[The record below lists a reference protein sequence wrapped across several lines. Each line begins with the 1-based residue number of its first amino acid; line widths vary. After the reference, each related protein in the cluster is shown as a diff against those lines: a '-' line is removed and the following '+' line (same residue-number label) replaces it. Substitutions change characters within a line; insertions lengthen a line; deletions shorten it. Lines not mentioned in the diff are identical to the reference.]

1 MLNVSPSPEEGGGDE
16 FEFNGIK
23 IRTRRRW
30 YNIDNVYTRNI
41 KIPLLINDTFFHSN
55 ESSPPLKISS
65 AFALFEVIRDFFHRS
80 LFFFF
85 YINCFSIRRDRKIT
99 LHVLL
104 NFTQFFDIFFFFFS
118 RSHNKIWRFRDGY
131 IWEIWVIIIAHV
143 RLGKI
148 RDASRCYC
156 YRMRSGEMKT
166 GKVYVTNAVMRLRYA
181 ERTAFASTWIRD
193 RSFVVHAD
201 GEFSGRKIY
210 TVIRYGDLRI
220 WDSGISRNIYDTE
233 WSCLAIF
240 QVSRTIQLASFP
252 RKLIER
258 IIRVTITMRLLF
270 CTFHFFFFYIIVL

>member
-1 MLNVSPSPEEGGGDE
+1 MNPPPPWK
-16 FEFNGIK
+16 F
-23 IRTRRRW
+23 
-30 YNIDNVYTRNI
+30 
-41 KIPLLINDTFFHSN
+41 PLRSHYSKW
-55 ESSPPLKISS
+55 SVIS
-65 AFALFEVIRDFFHRS
+65 FTDRY
-80 LFFFF
+80 FFFF
-85 YINCFSIRRDRKIT
+85 ILIASRFEGIEKLRYTFYSTLFNFLIFS
-99 LHVLL
+99 
-104 NFTQFFDIFFFFFS
+104 FFFS
-118 RSHNKIWRFRDGY
+118 RSHNKIWRFQDGY

-270 CTFHFFFFYIIVL
+270 CTFHFFFLYNCVII

>member
-1 MLNVSPSPEEGGGDE
+1 MNPPSPLKN
-16 FEFNGIK
+16 FLCVRI
-23 IRTRRRW
+23 IRSDPW
-30 YNIDNVYTRNI
+30 F
-41 KIPLLINDTFFHSN
+41 L
-55 ESSPPLKISS
+55 SPI
-65 AFALFEVIRDFFHRS
+65 VI
-80 LFFFF
+80 FFFF

-104 NFTQFFDIFFFFFS
+104 NLQFFDIFFFFFFP

-270 CTFHFFFFYIIVL
+270 CTFHFFFFLYNCVII

>member
-85 YINCFSIRRDRKIT
+85 FILIASRFEGIEKLRCTFYSTLFNFLIFS
-99 LHVLL
+99 
-104 NFTQFFDIFFFFFS
+104 FFFS

-148 RDASRCYC
+148 RDANRCYC

-193 RSFVVHAD
+193 RSFVVQM
-201 GEFSGRKIY
+201 G
-210 TVIRYGDLRI
+210 
-220 WDSGISRNIYDTE
+220 N
-233 WSCLAIF
+233 F
-240 QVSRTIQLASFP
+240 QVEKSIPWYAMV
-252 RKLIER
+252 I
-258 IIRVTITMRLLF
+258 
-270 CTFHFFFFYIIVL
+270 